1 MLPRN
6 ATRTKVV
13 CYKHNSLPLRRY
25 EPPSPSTWKRAP
37 WVVAARQQKPFSIFG
52 QVQKNKKH
60 NYLVACLE

>member
-1 MLPRN
+1 MLQEQKLYVIN
-6 ATRTKVV
+6 TTA
-13 CYKHNSLPLRRY
+13 YHLRRY